1 MERGTGIDE
10 SAPNTALLIG
20 APDWIEAVRATLE
33 ATVPKLEPVAV
44 STADS
49 DDPLASWDGD
59 DPAVVLVDATTP
71 DDGRS
76 FVERVRARWPTTP
89 LVSVP
94 RDGDE
99 RLASRHLAAGASGY
113 VPFDGRESLL
123 QEMLDAVL
131 QDRDK
136 PEGLRIHSDAHR
148 RARQFDAI
156 ADGSAGGDGG
166 DASDAGTYLWVLE
179 ADGTIADT
187 NPVVR
192 ERLEAGADP
201 VGRSFVDRRYWP
213 VEAVSP
219 LESGLEAAR
228 SGAYAEREVTLSR
241 PDPEERALPD
251 GEERTRPNLEERT
264 LALSFHPIDSGDQGM
279 VVLGRDVTERVETIR
294 ELRRSEELHRVTLA
308 HMTDTVLL
316 TDEEGRF
323 TYVCPNVHF
332 IFGYTAAE
340 IHELGTIDALL
351 GDFYDEDALADRGVL
366 TNVECTATDR
376 GGDEHALLVNVREV
390 SIQDGRRLFSCRDV
404 TTRKQRERALTSLH
418 ETARALLYAESEV
431 EIAQRVVDD
440 VEAVLSLPSAAVYR
454 FDTAANALEVA
465 ASSGAGDRDRLE
477 AISLGADDAL
487 ANAFVED
494 ETHVFEEL
502 DPSDSPVDGLR
513 SGVIVPLADHGV
525 FLAGTTDPAALD
537 DVTVEVADLLAA
549 TAEAAF
555 DRVERD
561 SRLRARDRE
570 LKRQNQR
577 LSALDRINEIIREI
591 GRDLV
596 RADTRDDIEGAV
608 CDRLTDADRFAFAW
622 IGSLDPRT
630 DEVTPRA
637 WAGDGQGYLD
647 ALETL
652 AADST
657 GSEPTSQTL
666 ETRSPTVVENVAS
679 DLRAGEWRSPALT
692 RGFQSVASVPLA
704 YDEFSYGA
712 LTVYADRP
720 DAFDETAREVLR
732 ELGETI
738 ASAIGSVERTH
749 ALLGGRVAELT
760 YETDVE
766 NTGTAIDR
774 LARTLECRLDLEGGI
789 QRLESGVLTF
799 VTVSGCS
806 PEAVVDRAASLTGV
820 EDAHVVNASAS
831 ADGGLVRLTLSELA
845 LATRL
850 AEHGGVVRRLTADPD
865 GTTLSVDVPSPVE
878 TASIDDLVRSTYLDA
893 RLATRRE
900 RTGPPTTGARLES
913 AVLESLTD
921 RQLEVVRTAYHAGFF
936 ATPRAQTGSAVA
948 DSLDISPT
956 AFSNHVRA
964 VERTLFSILF
974 DDSYAT
980 KVQ

>member
-10 SAPNTALLIG
+10 PAPNTALLIG
-20 APDWIEAVRATLE
+20 APEWIEAVRAALE
-33 ATVPKLEPVAV
+33 ATVSELEPVAV

-49 DDPLASWDGD
+49 DAPLATWDGD
-59 DPAVVLVDATTP
+59 DPAVVLVDATTSP
-71 DDGRS
+71 DDGCS
-76 FVERVRARWPTTP
+76 LVERVRSRWPSRPVVT
-89 LVSVP
+89 VP
-94 RDGDE
+94 VDGDE

-113 VPFDGRESLL
+113 VPFDDRESLL
-123 QEMLDAVL
+123 EEALKTVL
-131 QDRDK
+131 EDRD
-136 PEGLRIHSDAHR
+136 ESGRRRSASDARR
-148 RARQFDAI
+148 RARQFDAV
-156 ADGSAGGDGG
+156 ADVSTSGDHG
-166 DASDAGTYLWVLE
+166 DAPDVGPYLWVLE
-179 ADGTIADT
+179 ADGTIAEA
-187 NPVVR
+187 NPAVR
-192 ERLEAGADP
+192 EGFETGADP
-201 VGRSFVDRRYWP
+201 VGRSFVDRRYWAL
-213 VEAVSP
+213 EAVSP
-219 LESGLEAAR
+219 LESGLKAAR

-241 PDPEERALPD
+241 PNTEKRTLPD
-251 GEERTRPNLEERT
+251 DEGRT
-264 LALSFHPIDSGDQGM
+264 LALSFHPIESGDQGV

-351 GDFYDEDALADRGVL
+351 GEFYDEEALAERGVL

-376 GGDEHALLVNVREV
+376 DGDEHALLVNVREV

-418 ETARALLYAESEV
+418 ETARALLYAESEA

-454 FDTAANALEVA
+454 FDTAANALEA
-465 ASSGAGDRDRLE
+465 AARAGIGDRNRLE
-477 AISLGADDAL
+477 SIPLGADDAV

-494 ETHVFEEL
+494 DTHVFEGL

-525 FLAGTTDPAALD
+525 FLAGTADLVTLD
-537 DVTVEVADLLAA
+537 DVTIEVADLLAA
-549 TAEAAF
+549 TAEAAL

-596 RADTRDDIEGAV
+596 RADTRDDIEDAV
-608 CDRLTDADRFAFAW
+608 CGRLTDADRFAFAW

-630 DEVTPRA
+630 DEITPRA

-652 AADST
+652 AADSME
-657 GSEPTSQTL
+657 SEPTSRTL
-666 ETRSPTVVENVAS
+666 ETRSPTVVENVAN

-760 YETDVE
+760 YEADVE

-806 PEAVVDRAASLTGV
+806 PEAVVDQASSLTGV
-820 EDAHVVNASAS
+820 EDAHVVSASASAS

-878 TASIDDLVRSTYLDA
+878 TASIDDLVRSTYPDA
-893 RLATRRE
+893 SLATRRE

-936 ATPRAQTGSAVA
+936 ATPRAQTGSAIA

-974 DDSYAT
+974 EDSYAT
-980 KVQ
+980 GVQ